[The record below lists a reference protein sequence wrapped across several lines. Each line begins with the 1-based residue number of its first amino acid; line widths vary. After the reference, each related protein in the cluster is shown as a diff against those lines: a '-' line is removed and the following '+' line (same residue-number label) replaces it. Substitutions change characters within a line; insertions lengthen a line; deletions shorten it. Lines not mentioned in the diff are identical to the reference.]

1 MLSVIYW
8 KQQTGREEWNRTRTI
23 LPGIEV
29 HPTTQFVEMIRLSL
43 KILPKSINATGVLM
57 KRFFRRK
64 KKHPIIIVS
73 GLPRS
78 GTSMAM
84 KILEAGG
91 IPPLTDHIRTP
102 DLDNPKGYY
111 EFERVK
117 KLKDGDT
124 AWLPDASGEA
134 VKVIAALL
142 THLPS
147 NYEYRVLFMSR
158 KIEEILASQEK
169 MLENRGEESK
179 VDDTTMGT
187 LFTKHLQQVRGWMNS
202 QPNLLYLDLDYNAMV
217 ADPVPYVRRI
227 NQFLGGN
234 LDEEKM
240 VAVIDPSLYRQR
252 K

>member
-1 MLSVIYW
+1 M
-8 KQQTGREEWNRTRTI
+8 G
-23 LPGIEV
+23 
-29 HPTTQFVEMIRLSL
+29 
-43 KILPKSINATGVLM
+43 
-57 KRFFRRK
+57 
-64 KKHPIIIVS
+64 
-73 GLPRS
+73 
-78 GTSMAM
+78 M

-102 DLDNPKGYY
+102 DDDNPKGYF

-117 KLKDGDT
+117 KLKEGDT
-124 AWLPDASGEA
+124 AWLPEASGKA

-147 NYEYRVLFMSR
+147 DYEYRVLFMSR
-158 KIEEILASQEK
+158 KIEEILASQAK

-179 VDDTTMGT
+179 VDDDTMGT
-187 LFTKHLQQVRGWMNS
+187 LFAKHLQQVHAWMNS
-202 QPNLLYLDLDYNAMV
+202 QPNLLYLELDYNTMMD
-217 ADPVPYVRRI
+217 DPVPYVRRI
-227 NQFLGGN
+227 NQFLGVN